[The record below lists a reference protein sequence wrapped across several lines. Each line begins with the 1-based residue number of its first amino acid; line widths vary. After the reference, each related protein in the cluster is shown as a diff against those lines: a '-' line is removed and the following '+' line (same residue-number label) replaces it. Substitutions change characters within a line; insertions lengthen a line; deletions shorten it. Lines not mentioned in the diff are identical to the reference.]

1 MALAAFALLLAV
13 AGAGAMVRGGPVE
26 RRGAALFTGAWLA
39 SLFAQ
44 WLSGAPAPGLW
55 LPIIDAT
62 VLYGLIA
69 LSWRSPR
76 PWPIYACGFQMLALA
91 GDIAGWVETSLD
103 VGLHLSFLAVM
114 GFGAVAVLALGAW
127 APPVASRR

>member
-1 MALAAFALLLAV
+1 MAPVAFALLLAV
-13 AGAGAMVRGGPVE
+13 AAIGAVVRGGQVE
-26 RRGAALFTGAWLA
+26 RRGAALFTAGWLA

-62 VLYGLIA
+62 VLWGLVA

-76 PWPIYACGFQMLALA
+76 PWPIYACGFQILALA
-91 GDIAGWVETSLD
+91 GDIAGWVEKGLD
-103 VGLHLSFLAVM
+103 VRLQLSFLTVM
-114 GFGAVAVLALGAW
+114 AFSALAMLAIGAW
-127 APPVASRR
+127 RQPTAGHH

>member
-1 MALAAFALLLAV
+1 MTLAAFALLLA
-13 AGAGAMVRGGPVE
+13 AASIGAFLRGGPVE
-26 RRGAALFTGAWLA
+26 RRGAALFTIAWLA

-44 WLSGAPAPGLW
+44 WLSGSATPGLW

-62 VLYGLIA
+62 VLWGLVA

-76 PWPIYACGFQMLALA
+76 PWPVYACGFQMLALA
-91 GDIAGWVETSLD
+91 GDVALWVESDLD

-114 GFGAVAVLALGAW
+114 SFGAVAMLAIGAW
-127 APPVASRR
+127 RRPVARGR